1 MKINYY
7 SFGRIV
13 IDGQTYVKD
22 VILFPERVL
31 SPWWRKEGH
40 LLHTEDLTEVV
51 NEKLPVL
58 IVGTGYNGTMTVPE
72 EIIDWLSANGIVLHV
87 KDTRT
92 AVNLY
97 NKICMENKTAA
108 ALHLTC

>member
-1 MKINYY
+1 MKITHY

-13 IDGQTYVKD
+13 IDAETYAKD
-22 VILFPERVL
+22 VILFPERVF

-40 LLHTEDLTEVV
+40 ILHTEDLIEVV
-51 NEKLPVL
+51 NARLPVL
-58 IVGTGYNGTMTVPE
+58 IVGTGYNGTMRVPE
-72 EIIDWLSANGIVLHV
+72 EVIDYLRSKDIELHV

-92 AVNLY
+92 AVKLY
-97 NKICMENKTAA
+97 NEISVEKKAAA

>member
-1 MKINYY
+1 MKINHY

-40 LLHTEDLTEVV
+40 LLHAEDLTEVV
-51 NEKLPVL
+51 NEKLRVL
-58 IVGTGYNGTMTVPE
+58 IVGTGYNGAMRVPE
-72 EIIDWLSANGIVLHV
+72 EVIDCLRSKDISLYV
-87 KDTRT
+87 KDTPT
-92 AVNLY
+92 AVKLY
-97 NKICMENKTAA
+97 NEICLEKKVAA